1 LLSVSLERVTEQ
13 DLVSMLFARQDSRL
27 AARAFV
33 SWLKGKNGR
42 CSKSEMNRFSHDL
55 ASGRLGVRLSRTNFY
70 KTILAR
76 FVDLGLVAEDL
87 VYDPETRKAV
97 KAYHVVVQP
106 VSGRR
111 PMSPSLLYL
120 AHVVSE
126 RWNQEIFGSNATQ
139 A

>member
-1 LLSVSLERVTEQ
+1 MLSVSLERVTEQ
-13 DLVSMLFARQDSRL
+13 DLVSMLFNREDSRL
-27 AARAFV
+27 AARTFV
-33 SWLKGKNGR
+33 GWLKRRNGR
-42 CSKSEMNRFSHDL
+42 CSKKEMSGFSHDL
-55 ASGRLGVRLSRTNFY
+55 ASGRLGVKLSRTNFY

-76 FVDLGLVAEDL
+76 FIDLGLVAEDL
-87 VYDPETRKAV
+87 VYDPEARKAV

-111 PMSPSLLYL
+111 PTSPSLLFL

-126 RWNQEIFGSNATQ
+126 RWNQEIFESSASL